1 MSRPWGERGLSDQL
15 QIPAISGGGAFP
27 ARRSRW
33 SRSVMRADV
42 VADGQYPR
50 LDGST
55 TPEAGAN
62 TMTIELTE
70 THESAR
76 ELYLVPP
83 SRFIAARDE
92 LVRRARTAGNAE
104 LARELAALRRPAR
117 SAWLVNLLARY
128 DGEPLGQLVALGRRL
143 RHAQTR
149 LETAELVRLRT
160 ERQQLIADLVAR
172 ARLHSIEAGAPAPE
186 AVLMEVEAT
195 LNAALVDLAGSFT
208 ISSGHLVRP
217 MSHNGFGP
225 MPQVEV
231 EPGNAEGGSAD
242 AGRWHLHLVD
252 NLPTSFAPDPPA
264 PAQTRHDSAVR
275 QAEAELATLES
286 AHWQS
291 EHELADAES
300 ALESA
305 VDRIDWLD
313 SQRIEARR
321 DKVTAEQRLAL
332 ARSVQRDAI
341 RAVAEARRR
350 LDAALRDL
358 DR

>member
-1 MSRPWGERGLSDQL
+1 M
-15 QIPAISGGGAFP
+15 
-27 ARRSRW
+27 
-33 SRSVMRADV
+33 
-42 VADGQYPR
+42 
-50 LDGST
+50 
-55 TPEAGAN
+55 
-62 TMTIELTE
+62 TMELTQ
-70 THESAR
+70 THEIAR

-83 SRFIAARDE
+83 SRFVAARDE
-92 LVRRARTAGNAE
+92 LVRQARTAGNDE
-104 LARELAALRRPAR
+104 LARELATLRRPTR

-186 AVLMEVEAT
+186 AVLAEVEAT

-208 ISSGHLVRP
+208 ISSGHLARP

-225 MPQVEV
+225 MPQVATEI
-231 EPGNAEGGSAD
+231 GSAEDSAAD
-242 AGRWHLHLVD
+242 AGQWHLRLVD
-252 NLPTSFAPDPPA
+252 DPQASFTPDRSSAGPA
-264 PAQTRHDSAVR
+264 RHDDAVR
-275 QAEAELATLES
+275 QAEAELAALES

-291 EHELADAES
+291 EHDLADAEA
-300 ALESA
+300 ALEGA
-305 VDRIDWLD
+305 ADRIDWLD

-321 DKVTAEQRLAL
+321 DKVAAEQRLAL
-332 ARSVQRDAI
+332 ARSAQRDAI